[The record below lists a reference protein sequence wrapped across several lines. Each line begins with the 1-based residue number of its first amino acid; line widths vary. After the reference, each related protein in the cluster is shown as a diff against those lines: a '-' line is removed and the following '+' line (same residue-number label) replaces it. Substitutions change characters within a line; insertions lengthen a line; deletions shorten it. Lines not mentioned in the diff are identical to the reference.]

1 MSKETLSCVDCMVR
15 NCEFR
20 NSMYPDFCLTTDL
33 TEDQVAEVLELYG
46 EEEQELINGDQIRF
60 ADLIYQVKI

>member
-46 EEEQELINGDQIRF
+46 EEESH
-60 ADLIYQVKI
+60 